1 MPWEWKLYCTGVCN
15 ANFVR
20 IIKSNH
26 LYEKK
31 HTAAQADLPVPLHF
45 LKTQNAKL
53 LRAQAQISQITSA
66 PEAAAMKVKGMPMR
80 MKSPVETL

>member
-1 MPWEWKLYCTGVCN
+1 MKRKQSSPWLPSNRITDSGTDKN
-15 ANFVR
+15 VR
-20 IIKSNH
+20 
-26 LYEKK
+26 
-31 HTAAQADLPVPLHF
+31 AAAI
-45 LKTQNAKL
+45 TQNAKL